1 MLILFDTETVSCH
14 TETVSCHAELV
25 SASKHVVSAYFTE
38 TLKQVQGDVQGDS
51 IRVTRSGMLNL
62 FQRPACLQATI
73 SSSVNQSAAK
83 SIYFGFSVFMRFH
96 FQALCQFFNCFSRS
110 MAFFIPRISSK
121 YIRSVRWYLEVNTEP
136 QPLLCWRI
144 LCSKLLVTPM

>member
-14 TETVSCHAELV
+14 SELVSCHAELV
-25 SASKHVVSAYFTE
+25 SASKQVVSAYFTE

-96 FQALCQFFNCFSRS
+96 FQALCQFSNCFSRLI
-110 MAFFIPRISSK
+110 AFCMPLNFFKIHQVCQMVPGSE
-121 YIRSVRWYLEVNTEP
+121 YGTAATLVLED
-136 QPLLCWRI
+136 PLL
-144 LCSKLLVTPM
+144 